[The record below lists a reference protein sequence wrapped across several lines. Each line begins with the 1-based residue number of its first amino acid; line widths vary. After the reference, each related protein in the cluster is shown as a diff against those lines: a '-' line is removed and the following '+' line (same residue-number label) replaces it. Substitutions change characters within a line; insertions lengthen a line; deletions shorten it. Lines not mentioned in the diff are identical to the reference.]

1 MLKIAMAQL
10 NYHVGDFTGNTD
22 LILTSMASASN
33 EGVDLLVLTEL
44 AVTGYY
50 PKDLLEEPSF
60 LARADRALQDIL
72 HESKK
77 YPELTSV
84 VGTIRGRAAP
94 GKPLHNAVLVIRN
107 GAIVTEYY
115 KQLLPTYGIF
125 DERRH
130 FEPGPDVACTVSVA
144 GKTIGLLICEDIWN
158 DESLDYSVNPFK
170 ALDAIRPDLLV
181 SINASPANLGKRELR
196 HELFSAASKRHNLPI
211 VYANQVGGQDEIVF
225 DGASFVVS
233 PTQGVAFESACFKE
247 AFDIV
252 GFDNGEFKSV
262 TADSLPSPRLND
274 LSSIRR
280 ARLQL
285 NMGVSDYTRRNGF
298 KKSVFGC
305 SGGIDSALVA
315 VIAADS
321 MGPENVT
328 AITMPSE
335 WSSEGSVS
343 DSVQLCKNLGI
354 ELIVHPIGHLVR
366 AAAEAFEKAFGVPLA
381 GLALEN
387 EQARIRGTIL
397 MAYSNTFGAIL
408 LSTGN
413 KSEISVGYC
422 TLYGD
427 TNGGLCVPGDLYKTE
442 VFDMCHDINVQA
454 GYHRVPSAICTKP
467 PSAEL
472 APGQKDTD
480 SLPPYETLDPI
491 LKWHIEGSRLIP
503 VEWKSARTFVEDL
516 IEREDGR
523 ATVNRIIGLVARNE
537 YKRRQGPPIVRL
549 RARAFGSGRQMPL
562 SAKYDSL
569 GV

>member
-10 NYHVGDFTGNTD
+10 NYHVGDFAGNTD
-22 LILTSMASASN
+22 RILTSMARARH
-33 EGVDLLVLTEL
+33 EGADLLVLTEL

-60 LARADRALQDIL
+60 LARADRALQEIL
-72 HESKK
+72 QASKL
-77 YPELTSV
+77 YPGLTSV
-84 VGTIRGRAAP
+84 LGTIRGRSAP
-94 GKPLHNAVLVIRN
+94 GKPLHNALLVIEN
-107 GAIVTEYY
+107 GAIVAEYY

-130 FEPGPDVACTVSVA
+130 FEPGPEVACTVRVA
-144 GKTIGLLICEDIWN
+144 GKNIGLLICEDIWN
-158 DESLDYSVNPFK
+158 DASLDYSVNPFK
-170 ALDAIRPDLLV
+170 ALDAVHPDLLV
-181 SINASPANLGKRELR
+181 SINASPANLGKREQR
-196 HELFSAASKRHNLPI
+196 HAMFSAASKRHNLPI
-211 VYANQVGGQDEIVF
+211 VYVNQVGGQDDIVF

-233 PTQGVAFESACFKE
+233 PSQGVAFESANFEE
-247 AFDIV
+247 AFDII
-252 GFDNGEFKSV
+252 GFAGGEFKS
-262 TADSLPSPRLND
+262 TNPNGLPSPSRND
-274 LSSIRR
+274 MSAIRH
-280 ARLQL
+280 ARKQL
-285 NMGVSDYTRRNGF
+285 VLGVKDYTRRNGF
-298 KKSVFGC
+298 KTSVFGC

-315 VIAADS
+315 AIAADA
-321 MGPENVT
+321 MGAENVT

-354 ELIVHPIGHLVR
+354 KLIVHPIGDLVR
-366 AAAEAFEKAFGVPLA
+366 AAAEAFEKAFGVPLD

-397 MAYSNTFGAIL
+397 MAYSNKFGALL

-442 VFDMCHDINVQA
+442 VFEMCNDINDEA
-454 GYHRVPSAICTKP
+454 GYDRIPEAICTKP

-480 SLPPYETLDPI
+480 SLPPYDELDPI
-491 LKWHIEGSRLIP
+491 LKWHIEGMRLM
-503 VEWKSARTFVEDL
+503 VAEWEAARTFVANL
-516 IEREDGR
+516 ITSESGR
-523 ATVNRIIGLVARNE
+523 ATVNRIIGMVARNE
-537 YKRRQGPPIVRL
+537 YKRRQSPPIIRL
-549 RARAFGSGRQMPL
+549 RARAFGIGRQMPL

>member
-1 MLKIAMAQL
+1 
-10 NYHVGDFTGNTD
+10 
-22 LILTSMASASN
+22 
-33 EGVDLLVLTEL
+33 
-44 AVTGYY
+44 
-50 PKDLLEEPSF
+50 
-60 LARADRALQDIL
+60 
-72 HESKK
+72 
-77 YPELTSV
+77 
-84 VGTIRGRAAP
+84 
-94 GKPLHNAVLVIRN
+94 
-107 GAIVTEYY
+107 
-115 KQLLPTYGIF
+115 
-125 DERRH
+125 
-130 FEPGPDVACTVSVA
+130 
-144 GKTIGLLICEDIWN
+144 
-158 DESLDYSVNPFK
+158 
-170 ALDAIRPDLLV
+170 
-181 SINASPANLGKRELR
+181 
-196 HELFSAASKRHNLPI
+196 
-211 VYANQVGGQDEIVF
+211 
-225 DGASFVVS
+225 
-233 PTQGVAFESACFKE
+233 
-247 AFDIV
+247 
-252 GFDNGEFKSV
+252 
-262 TADSLPSPRLND
+262 
-274 LSSIRR
+274 
-280 ARLQL
+280 
-285 NMGVSDYTRRNGF
+285 MGVTDYTRRNGF
-298 KKSVFGC
+298 KTSVFGC

-328 AITMPSE
+328 AITMPSA

-354 ELIVHPIGHLVR
+354 KLIVHPIGDLVQ
-366 AAAEAFEKAFGVPLA
+366 AAKDAFEKAFGVPLD

-397 MAYSNTFGAIL
+397 MAYSNKFGALL

-442 VFDMCHDINVQA
+442 VFEMCEDINAEA
-454 GYHRVPSAICTKP
+454 GYDRVPAAICTKP

-480 SLPPYETLDPI
+480 SLPPYDVLDPI
-491 LKWHIEGSRLIP
+491 LKWHIEGTRLVP
-503 VEWKSARTFVEDL
+503 AEWMSARSFVEGL
-516 IEREDGR
+516 VEQVEGR